1 MSSAYETDP
10 GAPPPQSRVLATVLL
25 ISLVL
30 LIIAVLAWLFWY
42 FFDSGA
48 EHGAYEAAPECEI
61 GETDVLAELVPGH
74 EAEIEETVGT
84 VQDSFGTGWQCRW
97 STPEAG
103 GSSVP
108 AAATLLLVAAP
119 VEDGEEIAAQTLE
132 STASGNDA
140 DRVDDL
146 GDEALTWVEPG
157 AFEVG
162 CTGVRVS
169 NLYVESCY
177 TAATDYDALSSIEG
191 AEAEAEAERLARAVV
206 AELPASIEAHQTD

>member
-10 GAPPPQSRVLATVLL
+10 GAPPPQSRVPAMVLL
-25 ISLVL
+25 ISLAL
-30 LIIAVLAWLFWY
+30 LGIAILAWLLWY
-42 FFDSGA
+42 LFDERA

-61 GETDVLAELVPGH
+61 GETDVLAELVPGY
-74 EAEIEETVGT
+74 EKEVEETVGT

-97 STPEAG
+97 STPEVE

-119 VEDGEEIAAQTLE
+119 VEGGEENAAQTLE

-146 GDEALTWVEPG
+146 GEEALAWIEPG

-169 NLYVESCY
+169 NLYLESCY
-177 TAATDYDALSSIEG
+177 TAATDYDALNSIEG
-191 AEAEAEAERLARAVV
+191 VEAVAEAERLARAIV
-206 AELPASIEAHQTD
+206 AELPESIEEHQSD